1 MSIINR
7 VIGIIITL
15 ILLCQWLLGY
25 QLPAAMAFFLVAW
38 LIGLVTMW
46 LLPDTTTTANR
57 QSCQRDTKSTHS
69 KTRHKTITTCSCDVF
84 LLTSLLP
91 RKRLDWFYTPAS
103 PTIQICFC
111 RLPSLRTCA
120 SYCDGTNNH
129 TSHNH
134 SGLKPPPCLHSHI
147 DTHKNTQA

>member
-1 MSIINR
+1 MWWFTSFLANHLGGTYMSIINR

-57 QSCQRDTKSTHS
+57 
-69 KTRHKTITTCSCDVF
+69 
-84 LLTSLLP
+84 
-91 RKRLDWFYTPAS
+91 
-103 PTIQICFC
+103 
-111 RLPSLRTCA
+111 
-120 SYCDGTNNH
+120 
-129 TSHNH
+129 
-134 SGLKPPPCLHSHI
+134 
-147 DTHKNTQA
+147 

>member
-25 QLPAAMAFFLVAW
+25 QLPAAVAFFLVAW

-57 QSCQRDTKSTHS
+57 
-69 KTRHKTITTCSCDVF
+69 
-84 LLTSLLP
+84 
-91 RKRLDWFYTPAS
+91 
-103 PTIQICFC
+103 
-111 RLPSLRTCA
+111 
-120 SYCDGTNNH
+120 
-129 TSHNH
+129 
-134 SGLKPPPCLHSHI
+134 
-147 DTHKNTQA
+147 